1 MAATLTPA
9 TKRARNLRSNRMTRT
24 KRFISGAVC
33 PSCQAADRTVIEAVT
48 EALEP
53 GGSGEMATETIQR
66 RCVSCGFT
74 ERLDPDQA
82 AVIAPLPRA
91 RYEKSRQTT
100 TKVETV
106 KIIDPGRP
114 KSS

>member
-1 MAATLTPA
+1 
-9 TKRARNLRSNRMTRT
+9 MTRA

-33 PSCQAADRTVIEAVT
+33 PSCQEVDRTVIEAVT
-48 EALEP
+48 DAPESASLN
-53 GGSGEMATETIQR
+53 EMATEMIRR

-74 ERLDPDQA
+74 EALDPEQA
-82 AVIAPLPRA
+82 AVTAPLPRA

>member
-1 MAATLTPA
+1 
-9 TKRARNLRSNRMTRT
+9 MTRA

-33 PSCQAADRTVIEAVT
+33 PSCQEVDRTVIEAVT
-48 EALEP
+48 DAPESASLN
-53 GGSGEMATETIQR
+53 EMATEMIRR

-74 ERLDPDQA
+74 EALDPEQA
-82 AVIAPLPRA
+82 AMTAPLPRA

>member
-1 MAATLTPA
+1 
-9 TKRARNLRSNRMTRT
+9 MTRA

-33 PSCQAADRTVIEAVT
+33 PSCQEVDRTVIEAVT
-48 EALEP
+48 DAPESASLN
-53 GGSGEMATETIQR
+53 EMATEMIRR

-74 ERLDPDQA
+74 EALDPEQA
-82 AVIAPLPRA
+82 AVTAPLPRA

-106 KIIDPGRP
+106 KIIDLGRP